1 MVDLTRVEVVLLD
14 MDGTLTDSVSR
25 ITDFFAALDLEL
37 HGRMLPPDAYK
48 KYVGPPLADSMRDM
62 EPDADEQRV
71 DFMVSRFREMYWP
84 NAIDVPL
91 YPGIREMLERLRER
105 GYRLGLA
112 TTKNQ
117 QMSTEVL
124 QHLGITDLFEV
135 ISGVVPDTERVD
147 KPAVI
152 AWALH
157 QFGLS
162 EPQDRQRVVMVGDR
176 FYDIEGAQMNGI
188 AAILATWGNTAQP
201 GEERG
206 AIQVVSTPAELLS
219 ALGVHPGKK

>member
-1 MVDLTRVEVVLLD
+1 MVDLSRVEIVLLD

-25 ITDFFAALDLEL
+25 ITEYFAALDLEL
-37 HGRMLPPDAYK
+37 HGRMLSPDAYK

-71 DFMVSRFREMYWP
+71 AFMVARYREMYWP

-91 YPGIREMLERLRER
+91 YPGIREMLEKLRAR

-112 TTKNQ
+112 TTKSQ
-117 QMSTEVL
+117 EMSLQIL
-124 QHLGITDLFEV
+124 QHLGIADFFEV
-135 ISGVVPDTERVD
+135 VSGVIPDTSRVD

-152 AWALH
+152 GWALQ
-157 QFGLS
+157 QFGVK
-162 EPQDRQRVVMVGDR
+162 EPQDKRRVVMAGDR
-176 FYDIEGAQMNGI
+176 FYDIEGAQINGI
-188 AAILATWGNTAQP
+188 SAILTTWGDTTQP

-206 AIQVVSTPAELLS
+206 AVQVVSTPAELLS
-219 ALGVHPGKK
+219 ALGVHPGKN